1 MQKAGMSKL
10 LAIAWNHI
18 RIEFE
23 DRSTIVFFLI
33 LPLAFTI
40 IVGAASG
47 GNSSSS
53 DDARPIVAVVDL
65 DQSALSQELV
75 QALQASRA
83 MRVEALSQAEADRA
97 FEDDKAIGV
106 LVIPQGFLST
116 ALSGQ
121 LIDVNLKRANDNQA
135 LAIEQETRAIME
147 RTNGAFLA
155 ARTAVAEAER
165 IRPFATAQA
174 KQAYFEASLKMAQ
187 SLLKDPPVRL
197 EATQPAAART
207 LQAGEGFQQ
216 SSPGQLVTW
225 VMTTLFGVA
234 GFLVYERVNGTARR
248 LAVMP
253 TRNSIILGG
262 NFAGRFG
269 LGIVQMILM
278 VGFGAL
284 VLKVPYGN
292 DPLAL
297 IVMLITFGVAGTA
310 FGLMLGTFSRTMSQ
324 AGSLSILFAM
334 LFAALGGC
342 WWPLEI
348 TPPIYQAIVKV
359 LPSTWA
365 MQGLTDIIVYGK
377 GLSEVWLNAIVLL
390 AFATIYFVIGVRRLR
405 LD

>member
-1 MQKAGMSKL
+1 MSKL

-33 LPLAFTI
+33 LPLAFTVVI
-40 IVGAASG
+40 GAALG
-47 GNSSSS
+47 GNPNATG
-53 DDARPIVAVVDL
+53 DTRPVVVVVDV

-75 QALQASRA
+75 TALHASQVMRA
-83 MRVEALSQAEADRA
+83 ETRSQAEADRA
-97 FEDDKAIGV
+97 FEDDEALGV
-106 LVIPQGFLST
+106 LVIPSGFESAALNGQTIDLS
-116 ALSGQ
+116 
-121 LIDVNLKRANDNQA
+121 LKAANDNRS
-135 LAIEQETRAIME
+135 LAVEQDVRAIME
-147 RTNGAFLA
+147 QSSGAIAA
-155 ARTAVAEAER
+155 ARIAVNEAEQ
-165 IRPFATAQA
+165 IKPFADAQA
-174 KQAYFEASLKMAQ
+174 KQAYFDASLKTAQ
-187 SLLKDPPVRL
+187 GLLKNPAARV
-197 EATQPAAART
+197 EATQPQQT
-207 LQAGEGFQQ
+207 TQAVESGEGFAQ

-253 TRNSIILGG
+253 MRNSIILGG
-262 NFAGRFG
+262 NFSGRFALG
-269 LGIVQMILM
+269 LVQMILM

-284 VLKVPYGN
+284 VLSVPYGN
-292 DPLAL
+292 DPIAL
-297 IVMLITFGVAGTA
+297 GVMLIAFGLAGTA
-310 FGLMLGTFSRTMSQ
+310 FGIMLGTFSRTMSQ
-324 AGSLSILFAM
+324 AGGLSILFAM

-348 TPPIYQAIVKV
+348 TPPIYQTLVKV

-377 GLSEVWLNAIVLL
+377 GLSDVWISAAVLL
-390 AFATIYFVIGVRRLR
+390 AFAAIYFMIGVRRMR

>member
-1 MQKAGMSKL
+1 MSKL

-33 LPLAFTI
+33 LPLLFTV
-40 IVGAASG
+40 IVGSALVG
-47 GNSSSS
+47 GNSSSG
-53 DDARPIVAVVDL
+53 DTRPTVIVVNL
-65 DQSALSQELV
+65 DQTSLSQEFV
-75 QALQASRA
+75 TALQGSKI
-83 MRVEALSQAEADRA
+83 MRTETMSQAEADRA
-97 FEDDKAIGV
+97 FENDEALAV
-106 LVIPQGFLST
+106 LVIPIGFQSA
-116 ALSGQ
+116 ALNGQ
-121 LIDVNLKRANDNQA
+121 PIDLDLKAANDNRS
-135 LAIEQETRAIME
+135 LMVEQDVRAIME
-147 RTNGAFLA
+147 QTSGAILA
-155 ARTAVAEAER
+155 ARAAVSEAER
-165 IRPFATAQA
+165 IKPFADEAV
-174 KQAYFEASLKMAQ
+174 KQAYFAASLKTAQ
-187 SLLKDPPVRL
+187 GLLKNPPARV
-197 EATQPAAART
+197 EATQPDT
-207 LQAGEGFQQ
+207 TETVESGEGFAH

-253 TRNSIILGG
+253 LRNSTILSG
-262 NFAGRFG
+262 NFAGRFT
-269 LGIVQMILM
+269 LGAVQMILM

-284 VLKVPYGN
+284 VLSVPYGN

-297 IVMLITFGVAGTA
+297 VVMLITFGLAGTA
-310 FGLMLGTFSRTMSQ
+310 FGIMLGTFSRTMSQ
-324 AGSLSILFAM
+324 AGGLSILFAM

-348 TPPIYQAIVKV
+348 TPPIYQTLVKV

-377 GLSEVWLNAIVLL
+377 GLSDVWLNAVVLL
-390 AFATIYFVIGVRRLR
+390 LFAAIYFVVGVRRMR

>member
-1 MQKAGMSKL
+1 MIRL

-33 LPLAFTI
+33 LPLAFTVI
-40 IVGAASG
+40 IGAALG
-47 GNSSSS
+47 GNASGDS
-53 DDARPIVAVVDL
+53 RPTVAVVDL

-75 QALQASRA
+75 TALQASAVMRA
-83 MRVEALSQAEADRA
+83 EPQSQAEADRA
-97 FEDDKAIGV
+97 FEDGKALGV
-106 LVIPQGFLST
+106 LVIPAGFQAA
-116 ALSGQ
+116 ALNGQ
-121 LIDVNLKRANDNQA
+121 AIDLNLKAANDNQSFA
-135 LAIEQETRAIME
+135 VEQDVRAIME
-147 RTNGAFLA
+147 QTSGAITS
-155 ARTAVAEAER
+155 ARIAVDEAER
-165 IRPFATAQA
+165 IKPFADEQA
-174 KQAYFEASLKMAQ
+174 RQTYFDASLKMAQ
-187 SLLKDPPVRL
+187 GQFENPPARL
-197 EATQPAAART
+197 EATQPNSTATVEADT
-207 LQAGEGFQQ
+207 GFAQ

-234 GFLVYERVNGTARR
+234 GFLVYERVMGTARR

-253 TRNSIILGG
+253 MRNSVILGG
-262 NFAGRFG
+262 NFTGRFA
-269 LGIVQMILM
+269 LGVLQMILM

-284 VLKVPYGN
+284 VLGVPYGN

-297 IVMLITFGVAGTA
+297 AVMLIAFGLAGTA
-310 FGLMLGTFSRTMSQ
+310 FGIMLGTFSRTMSQ
-324 AGSLSILFAM
+324 AGGLSILFAM

-365 MQGLTDIIVYGK
+365 MLGLTDIIVYGK
-377 GLSEVWLNAIVLL
+377 GLSEVWLSATVLL
-390 AFATIYFVIGVRRLR
+390 IFAVIYFVIGVRRMR

>member
-1 MQKAGMSKL
+1 MSKL

-23 DRSTIVFFLI
+23 DRSTIVFFLV
-33 LPLAFTI
+33 LPLVFTV
-40 IVGAASG
+40 IVGLALG
-47 GNSSSS
+47 GNSGSSG
-53 DDARPIVAVVDL
+53 DTRPLMAVVDL
-65 DQSALSQELV
+65 DQSALSRELRQV
-75 QALQASRA
+75 LQASQV
-83 MRVEALSQAEADRA
+83 MRGEVLSQAEGERA

-106 LVIPQGFLST
+106 LVIPIGFQSA
-116 ALSGQ
+116 ALNGQ
-121 LIDVNLKRANDNQA
+121 PIDLNLKAANDTRA
-135 LAIEQETRAIME
+135 LAVEQETRAIME
-147 RTNGAFLA
+147 QISGALA
-155 ARTAVAEAER
+155 AARIAMAEAER
-165 IRPFATAQA
+165 IKPFAGEQA
-174 KQAYFEASLKMAQ
+174 KQTYFDASLKTAQ
-187 SLLKDPPVRL
+187 GLLKNPPARL
-197 EATQPAAART
+197 EATQPQTTAT
-207 LQAGEGFQQ
+207 VESGEGFAQ

-234 GFLVYERVNGTARR
+234 GFLVYERIAGTARR

-253 TRNSIILGG
+253 MRNSIILGG
-262 NFAGRFG
+262 NFTGRFV
-269 LGIVQMILM
+269 LGMAQMILM

-297 IVMLITFGVAGTA
+297 VVLLITFGVAGTA

-324 AGSLSILFAM
+324 AGGLSILFAM

-348 TPPIYQAIVKV
+348 TPPIYQTIVKV

-377 GLSEVWLNAIVLL
+377 GLSEVWLNAVVLL
-390 AFATIYFVIGVRRLR
+390 IFAVIYFVIGVRRLR

>member
-1 MQKAGMSKL
+1 MRKL
-10 LAIAWNHI
+10 LAIARNHI

-33 LPLAFTI
+33 LPLVFTV
-40 IVGAASG
+40 IVGSALG
-47 GNSSSS
+47 GNSRSS
-53 DDARPIVAVVDL
+53 DDTRPMVAVVDL
-65 DQSALSQELV
+65 DQSALSQELR
-75 QALQASRA
+75 QALQASKV
-83 MRVEALSQAEADRA
+83 MRIEALSQAEADRA

-106 LVIPQGFLST
+106 LVISIGFQSA
-116 ALSGQ
+116 ALNGQ
-121 LIDVNLKRANDNQA
+121 PIDLNQKAANDNRA
-135 LAIEQETRAIME
+135 LAVEQETRAIME
-147 RTNGAFLA
+147 QTSGAFLA
-155 ARTAVAEAER
+155 ARIAVVEAER
-165 IRPFATAQA
+165 IKPFVDKQA
-174 KQAYFEASLKMAQ
+174 KQSYFEASLKTAQ
-187 SLLKDPPVRL
+187 GLLKDPPARL
-197 EATQPAAART
+197 EATQPAATGT

-253 TRNSIILGG
+253 MRNSIILGG
-262 NFAGRFG
+262 NFTGRLM
-269 LGIVQMILM
+269 LGMVQMILM

-284 VLKVPYGN
+284 VLKVPYGH

-297 IVMLITFGVAGTA
+297 VVILITFGVAGTA

-324 AGSLSILFAM
+324 AGGLSILCAM

-348 TPPIYQAIVKV
+348 TPPIYQTVVKV

-365 MQGLTDIIVYGK
+365 MQGLTDIIMYGK

-390 AFATIYFVIGVRRLR
+390 AFAAIYFVIGVRRLR

>member
-1 MQKAGMSKL
+1 MADMSKL

-33 LPLAFTI
+33 LPLVFTV
-40 IVGAASG
+40 IVGLALG
-47 GNSSSS
+47 GSSNA
-53 DDARPIVAVVDL
+53 DTRPTVVVVDL
-65 DQSALSQELV
+65 DRSALSQEMMP
-75 QALQASRA
+75 ALQASKM
-83 MRVEALSQAEADRA
+83 MRVEALSQAEAERA

-106 LVIPQGFLST
+106 LVIPLGFQSA
-116 ALSGQ
+116 ALNGQ
-121 LIDVNLKRANDNQA
+121 PIDLKLKAANNDRT
-135 LAIEQETRAIME
+135 LVVEQDTRTIME
-147 RTNGAFLA
+147 QTSGAILA
-155 ARTAVAEAER
+155 ARAAVAEAER
-165 IRPFATAQA
+165 LKPFADEQA
-174 KQAYFEASLKMAQ
+174 KQAYFTASLKTAQ
-187 SLLKDPPVRL
+187 GLMKNPPARIK
-197 EATQPAAART
+197 ATQPAAHGAV
-207 LQAGEGFQQ
+207 QAGEGFQQ

-253 TRNSIILGG
+253 MRNSVILGG
-262 NFAGRFG
+262 NFTGRFA
-269 LGIVQMILM
+269 LGVVQMILM

-297 IVMLITFGVAGTA
+297 AVTLITFGLAGTA

-324 AGSLSILFAM
+324 AGGLSILFAM

-348 TPPIYQAIVKV
+348 TPPIYQTIVKV

-377 GLSEVWLNAIVLL
+377 GLSEVWLNAVVLL
-390 AFATIYFVIGVRRLR
+390 IFAVVYFVVGVRRMR